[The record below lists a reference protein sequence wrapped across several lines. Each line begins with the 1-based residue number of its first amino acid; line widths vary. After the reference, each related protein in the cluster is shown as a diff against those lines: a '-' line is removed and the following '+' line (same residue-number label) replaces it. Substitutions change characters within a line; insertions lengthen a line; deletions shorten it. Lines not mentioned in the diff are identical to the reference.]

1 MKKTSFIYLPILFF
15 IYVSTEAVL
24 KLFHSTLCESTG
36 CLLADSLLR
45 FDSIYLNFIGVFD
58 ALAILV
64 VGILAYNKKISEK
77 LFFLV
82 VVSSLLFET
91 IMLGYQY
98 FASPEMCKFCM
109 GVYTFLVIITLL
121 SSKKYFL
128 MVIPAVISLIVSL
141 SFLAIP
147 KSAPFVIKDGNYLI
161 QSITCPHCKKVK
173 EYLKEHHIDFKKL
186 SIDDIEAR
194 NFATFLNF
202 KTIPI
207 LVIKDGKRVNI
218 INGDKNII
226 EFFNNKKE
234 IVVED
239 SATVVEESAVVGEES
254 VSNVNLL
261 ESDEEEA
268 DEGCG
273 FATLEKLETNCS
285 K

>member
-1 MKKTSFIYLPILFF
+1 MKKISFIYLPILFF
-15 IYVSTEAVL
+15 IYVSAEAVL
-24 KLFHSTLCESTG
+24 KLLHSSLCESTG

-45 FDSIYLNFIGVFD
+45 FDSIYLNLIGVAD
-58 ALAILV
+58 ALAILIF
-64 VGILAYNKKISEK
+64 GILAYKKKAFEK

-82 VVSSLLFET
+82 VITSLLFET

-109 GVYTFLVIITLL
+109 GVYAFLAVITLL
-121 SSKKYFL
+121 SSKKYFI
-128 MVIPAVISLIVSL
+128 MIVPAVVALVTAL

-147 KSAPFVIKDGNYLI
+147 KSASFVTKNGNFLI
-161 QSITCPHCKKVK
+161 QSPECPHCKKVK
-173 EYLKEHHIDFKKL
+173 KYLKENSIEFTKL
-186 SIDDIEAR
+186 SIDDVEAR

-207 LVIKDGKRVNI
+207 LIIKNGKNVKI

-226 EFFNNKKE
+226 EFFNNKNE
-234 IVVED
+234 V
-239 SATVVEESAVVGEES
+239 TVEESAVVGEES
-254 VSNVNLL
+254 ATSDINLL
-261 ESDEEEA
+261 AGNSEEDA

-273 FATLEKLETNCS
+273 FVSLEKLDTNCS